1 MDSVI
6 SVKSL
11 TKYYGDFLALSNI
24 SFSVQKGEIF
34 GLIGPNGAG
43 KSTTMRSILNF
54 IKPSDGEIKINGFDS
69 KRDYLKIRN
78 FIGYLPGE
86 FSIYDN
92 LNGEQYIKHILHLRK
107 QPEKLSNLKTLAS
120 RFDLDLSKKSKHLS
134 KGNKQKIGII
144 QAFCHDPEI
153 VILDEPTS
161 GLDPLKQHEFDNL
174 VLEFK
179 EKGKTIFI
187 SSHVLPEVEALCDK
201 VAIIKEG
208 KIIAEDK
215 VSDLKKKSLNRI
227 EVNFAKDFVI
237 EKFPKNT
244 GVSKITGNSKRYTFD
259 IEGNINAFIKA
270 LSEYEIQSIRT
281 MDPDLEEIF
290 LSYYGDKEPNND
302 VK

>member
-1 MDSVI
+1 MEPLI

-11 TKYYGDFLALSNI
+11 TKYYGKFLAVSNI
-24 SFSVQKGEIF
+24 SFSVKKGEIF

-54 IKPSDGEIKINGFDS
+54 IKPTDGKITINGLDS
-69 KRDYLKIRN
+69 KKDYLKIRKL
-78 FIGYLPGE
+78 IGYLPGE

-107 QPEKLSNLKTLAS
+107 KSDKLSNLEILAS
-120 RFDLDLSKKSKHLS
+120 RFDLDLSKKSKNLS

-153 VILDEPTS
+153 IILDEPTS
-161 GLDPLKQHEFDNL
+161 GLDPLKQQEFENL

-179 EKGKTIFI
+179 NKGKTIFI
-187 SSHVLPEVEALCDK
+187 SSHVLPEVETLCDR
-201 VAIIKEG
+201 VAIIKDG

-227 EVNFAKDFVI
+227 EVQFAKDI
-237 EKFPKNT
+237 IINKFSKYL
-244 GVSKITGNSKRYTFD
+244 GISKITGDSKKYTFD
-259 IEGNINAFIKA
+259 IEGNIDKFIKE
-270 LSEYEIQSIRT
+270 LSNYEIQNIRT
-281 MDPDLEEIF
+281 IDPDLEDIF
-290 LSYYGDKEPNND
+290 LTYYGDQYENPNA
-302 VK
+302 K